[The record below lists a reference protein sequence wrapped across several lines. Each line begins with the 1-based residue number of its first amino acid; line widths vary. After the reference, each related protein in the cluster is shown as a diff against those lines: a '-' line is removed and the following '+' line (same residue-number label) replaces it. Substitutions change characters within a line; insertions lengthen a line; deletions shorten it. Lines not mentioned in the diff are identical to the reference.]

1 MVSPWCHGVGGVWG
15 RHGEVAVVFLLQIA
29 VGATWGGSGAPG
41 KQVFHGSGLIA
52 RGQLGICRGDCGV
65 VKRSHRSRTV
75 RTRRSGHG
83 AGGALIVR
91 GRLGPAEVAA
101 ELRGNRFSTEAGL
114 LLGAG
119 SGPPG
124 WLVGGVERHTVRGR
138 FGSCRGGCGAVKRRA
153 VRGRHFQPAA
163 GPHPCGLGSGPHQGW
178 SAVAGRT
185 SPL

>member
-1 MVSPWCHGVGGVWG
+1 MGGG
-15 RHGEVAVVFLLQIA
+15 
-29 VGATWGGSGAPG
+29 GAPG
-41 KQVFHGSGLIA
+41 KQVFHGSGHIA

-91 GRLGPAEVAA
+91 GRLGPAGVAA

-124 WLVGGVERHTVRGR
+124 WLVGGRGAAHR
-138 FGSCRGGCGAVKRRA
+138 SRSVWVLPRRLWSREAACR
-153 VRGRHFQPAA
+153 
-163 GPHPCGLGSGPHQGW
+163 SGP
-178 SAVAGRT
+178 ALPACCRT
-185 SPL
+185 SPLRTRKWSSPRLVCRRRTNLTLVSSEVIEMVRF